1 MSDEKEL
8 EVDSND
14 LRYTSLYGTEN
25 PYILKAF
32 SVPPIMIFRYKDDVS
47 DLKDVAFH
55 LEAANPDQGLVQT
68 QDTKVLHNVPEYKEL
83 KEFIDKC
90 IKHYVREVCGSHHE
104 VEITQSWVNFLKENY
119 GHPGHIHSNSYLSGV
134 FYLNVDSETGQ
145 PIEFERHD
153 DYFPLK
159 LGDEGIDN
167 PQKHYND
174 IYPRLICNAINGHL
188 LLFPSTLKH
197 SVSINES
204 SDARVSLSF
213 NTFPKRPF
221 GHGEVYGE
229 VE

>member
-1 MSDEKEL
+1 MTEETKVETNEEKEL
-8 EVDSND
+8 ENF
-14 LRYTSLYGTEN
+14 EN
-25 PYILKAF
+25 PYILTAF
-32 SVPPIMIFRYKDDVS
+32 SVPPIMIFHYKDDVS
-47 DLKDVAFH
+47 DLKDAAFH
-55 LEAANPDQGLVQT
+55 LEAANPDEGLIQT
-68 QDTKVLHNVPEYKEL
+68 LDTKVLHNVPEYKEL

-134 FYLNVDSETGQ
+134 FYLNVDPEHGN
-145 PIEFERHD
+145 PIEFERND

-167 PQKHYND
+167 PQKHYNN
-174 IYPRLICNAINGHL
+174 IYPRMLCNAMNGHL

-197 SVSINES
+197 SVSINEF
-204 SDARVSLSF
+204 SDPRVSLSF